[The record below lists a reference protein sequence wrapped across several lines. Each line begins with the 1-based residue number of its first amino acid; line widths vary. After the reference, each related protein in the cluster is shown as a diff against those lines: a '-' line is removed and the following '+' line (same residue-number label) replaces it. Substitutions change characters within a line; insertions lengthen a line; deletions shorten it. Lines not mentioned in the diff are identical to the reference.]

1 MTAQNKLRAVKTL
14 VRVTLNY
21 SFRIRPRTEVSSLLI
36 VQPAA
41 KIQSPEPRN
50 SRVDSRC
57 HASHRRGHCRTL
69 AGVTPGV
76 TPASATAL
84 SLRPASWSDTSESVR
99 WQWWWRVRYR
109 ERAVAVVAGAI
120 SRAARQNQAGPLM
133 PADGG
138 GESTDLA
145 FGAGVLGAVR
155 S

>member
-1 MTAQNKLRAVKTL
+1 M
-14 VRVTLNY
+14 
-21 SFRIRPRTEVSSLLI
+21 
-36 VQPAA
+36 QPAA
-41 KIQSPEPRN
+41 KIQSPVNPGWIAVAT
-50 SRVDSRC
+50 RVT
-57 HASHRRGHCRTL
+57 AGHCRTL

-145 FGAGVLGAVR
+145 FGAGVLGVVR